1 MKIFNVL
8 TTEFALNDLDL
19 GREFYAKNSKEL
31 GEYFYDTLLSDL
43 ESLRFYAGIHLKEDG
58 IYKMFSKRF
67 PYSIYYDLNDDLVR
81 VIAIF
86 DQRKEPSL
94 NYEELNER
102 K

>member
-8 TTEFALNDLDL
+8 TTEFALDDLDL
-19 GREFYAKNSKEL
+19 GRAFYAKNSKEL
-31 GEYFYDTLLSDL
+31 GEYFYDSILSDL
-43 ESLRFYAGIHLKEDG
+43 ESLRFYAGIHLKEDSF
-58 IYKMFSKRF
+58 YKMFSKRF
-67 PYSIYYDLNDDLVR
+67 PYSIYYDVNDDLVR

-94 NYEELNER
+94 NYEELQGR